1 MRAELIVKTRTLVGV
16 SDLTIAAPLRK
27 GLVPSLEAVSYR
39 TRARTVMRVLSSSRA
54 SSQEYALLR
63 PFSDSVERV
72 GGIHSVRIA
81 LIGDTVMLAA
91 TFDGNFDAY
100 IRVLYQKVATLLD
113 LIFCNTEGHRGC
125 HVASFEQWRDWVYS
139 RQVETDLFYSHPGLA
154 FDDVQYLRDAERRH
168 RARADDDLEATRQR
182 VQTPEMLA
190 WEAVRRLP
198 LRPPNGPSPLPTG
211 TLETLKQGLQA
222 LSVLYRLAD
231 LYLPGTED
239 GEVLQRAARYLLL
252 ELNQLD
258 TRQLLPADN
267 PLTAPVRARFAKQL
281 AWFEALLPQ
290 PPRAAPP
297 APTLDLRDVQG
308 GILQSYPAQVTHGCL
323 LLLHVDDAAAGA
335 RLLSDLMAQLWCHAD
350 LLPEDL
356 SLKVLTT
363 VAFTCEGL
371 RAFGLGDDDLEH
383 FPREFREGMEARSSV
398 LGDVRINHPR
408 RWRLPERN
416 WPKPSGATV
425 PLQAVHL
432 VVQMRT
438 AGPSGSQLQDDVSDS
453 GHPLHAAVRSLMAPG
468 GVDRSGVQLLSVQAM
483 RRASNPGQPVHEH
496 FGFAD
501 GLSDPQIGRTPAS
514 YARYDNRVPLGELLL
529 GHANQVD
536 TAPELKPPWLFNGS
550 FLVVRKL
557 RQNVERLDQVV
568 QQAAAATGLAPAL
581 IRAKMMGRHAD
592 GTPLVGCKGAGH
604 NDFDYQ
610 ADPQGEQCPFQAHV
624 RRLNPREPLG
634 LHQPPGRRVPRI
646 MRRGMSYGLRA
657 DQAPQV
663 SERGMV
669 FMAYNASIAEQ
680 FEVLQ
685 RWLSGGNSSGVLSTQ
700 SDPFCGVPAVG
711 DARVFRF
718 SEGGQVHRVPLDDA
732 CTGPEHDGP
741 APIVRLEWGMYLFA
755 PSIAALQAL
764 RDRAASVAAAPASL
778 PWSAS
783 DGLHLLARLEAEAQ
797 ADPPCAVA
805 LWKAALEDPDERRYF
820 RSASIWA
827 AIREHRGGVLR
838 TPYGVL
844 VADAQR
850 VMEVFTNA
858 HDRYTMQQHR
868 DDRMAPSIGEIYL
881 GLDAGPGYNAQ
892 ASATNRAIRALT
904 MDDGFQLA
912 HKATRTFLQG
922 AIEAT
927 RQQAI
932 HFGLPSWELN
942 LDIKE
947 VSDFMLERA
956 CREWLGLPTPATPQ
970 FQGGGYRWD
979 WKPGQ
984 PPLIPGHLT
993 APSRFIFQPQP
1004 GVDVRRIGTEYG
1016 RALRQAALAH
1026 VKALRDAGSV
1036 PEATLAKAIFAAFP
1050 ARGDDDLVARTL
1062 VGTMMGMLPTV
1073 DGNLRSTLNEWLQD
1087 GSFWRLRETLRA
1099 LPALPTLTDAAARLR
1114 APLVRSMQLRPMPE
1128 LVWRTVAPGKAHVL
1142 GPVKVRP
1149 GDRIVVAIV
1158 SATQHKLAAGTADV
1172 FPVFGGDRGATTAPL
1187 HACPGYVA
1195 GMGLLLGT
1203 VCALLQAPGDLR
1215 PSPVPLSLTFVG
1227 PTP

>member
-39 TRARTVMRVLSSSRA
+39 TRARTVMRVLSSSRS

-81 LIGDTVMLAA
+81 LIDDKVMLAA

-100 IRVLYQKVATLLD
+100 MRVLYQKVATLLD

-139 RQVETDLFYSHPGLA
+139 CQVETDLFYSHPGLA
-154 FDDVQYLRDAERRH
+154 YDDVQYLREAERRH
-168 RARADDDLEATRQR
+168 RAGADDDLEATRQR
-182 VQTPEMLA
+182 VLTPETLA

-211 TLETLKQGLQA
+211 TLEALKQGLQA

-239 GEVLQRAARYLLL
+239 GDLLQRAARYLLL

-258 TRQLLPADN
+258 TRKLLPADN
-267 PLTAPVRARFAKQL
+267 PVTAPVRMRFSKQL
-281 AWFEALLPQ
+281 AWFEAQLPS
-290 PPRAAPP
+290 PPRATPP
-297 APTLDLRDVQG
+297 TPTLDLRDVQG
-308 GILQSYPAQVTHGCL
+308 GILIGYPPQVSHGCL

-335 RLLSDLMAQLWCHAD
+335 RLLSDLLPLLWRHSD
-350 LLPEDL
+350 PLPDDQP
-356 SLKVLTT
+356 LKVLTT
-363 VAFTCEGL
+363 VAFSCEGL
-371 RAFGLGDDDLEH
+371 RAFGLGDDDLER
-383 FPREFREGMEARSSV
+383 FPREFREGMDARSSV

-408 RWRLPERN
+408 RWRLPQRN
-416 WPKPSGATV
+416 WPAPSNATV
-425 PLQAVHL
+425 QLQAVHL

-438 AGPSGSQLQDDVSDS
+438 AGAPGSELQDDVSHS
-453 GHPLHAAVRSLMAPG
+453 GHPLHAAVQALMAPG
-468 GVDRSGVQLLSVQAM
+468 GVARAGVQLLSVQAM
-483 RRASNPGQPVHEH
+483 RRAYAGEQPREH
-496 FGFAD
+496 FGFVD
-501 GLSDPQIGRTPAS
+501 GLSNPQIGRAPAP

-536 TAPELKPPWLFNGS
+536 AAPELKQPWLFNGS

-557 RQNVERLDQVV
+557 RQDVERFRQVV
-568 QQAAAATGLAPAL
+568 QQSAAATGLDPAL
-581 IRAKMMGRHAD
+581 IQAKMMGRHAD
-592 GTPLVGCKGAGH
+592 GEPLVGRQGAGP

-610 ADPQGEQCPFQAHV
+610 ADPQGDRCPFQAHV
-624 RRLNPREPLG
+624 RRINPREPLG

-657 DQAPQV
+657 DQTPQV
-663 SERGMV
+663 SERGMI

-685 RWLSGGNSSGVLSTQ
+685 RWLSGGNSSGVLSAQ

-732 CTGPEHDGP
+732 TTGAEHDGP

-755 PSIAALQAL
+755 PSIATLQAL
-764 RDRAASVAAAPASL
+764 RDRAATVNAAPAGL
-778 PWSAS
+778 PWSPS
-783 DGLHLLARLEAEAQ
+783 DGLRLLQQLETDAE
-797 ADPPCAVA
+797 ADPPSAVA

-850 VMEVFTNA
+850 VMQVFANA
-858 HDRYTMQQHR
+858 QDRYTMQQHR
-868 DDRMAPSIGEIYL
+868 ADRMAPSIGEIYL
-881 GLDAGPGYNAQ
+881 GLDAGADYKAQ
-892 ASATNRAIRALT
+892 ADATNRAIRALT

-912 HKATRTFLQG
+912 HKATRVFLQG
-922 AIEAT
+922 AIEGT

-947 VSDFMLERA
+947 VSDFMLEQA
-956 CREWLGLPTPATPQ
+956 CREWLGLPVPATPQ

-1004 GVDVRRIGTEYG
+1004 GADVRRIGTEYG

-1026 VKALRDAGSV
+1026 VKALRDAGTM
-1036 PEATLAKAIFAAFP
+1036 PAERLANAIFSAFP

-1062 VGTMMGMLPTV
+1062 VGTLMGMLPTV

-1087 GSFWRLRETLRA
+1087 GSFWRLRETLRE
-1099 LPALPTLTDAAARLR
+1099 LPAVPTLTDAAARLR
-1114 APLVRSMQLRPMPE
+1114 APLYRSMQLRPMPE
-1128 LVWRTVAPGKAHVL
+1128 LVWRTVAPGKAHAL
-1142 GPVKVRP
+1142 GPVKVQP

-1158 SATQHKLAAGTADV
+1158 SATQQKLAAGAADV

-1187 HACPGYVA
+1187 HACPGHAA

>member
-1 MRAELIVKTRTLVGV
+1 MRAELIVKTRTLAGV

-27 GLVPSLEAVSYR
+27 GLVPSLDAVSYR
-39 TRARTVMRVLSSSRA
+39 TRARSVMRVLNSSRS

-139 RQVETDLFYSHPGLA
+139 CQVETDLFYSHPGLT
-154 FDDVQYLRDAERRH
+154 FDDVQYLREAERRH
-168 RARADDDLEATRQR
+168 RGQADDDLDATRQR
-182 VQTPEMLA
+182 LQTPEMLA
-190 WEAVRRLP
+190 WEAVRRPP
-198 LRPPNGPSPLPTG
+198 LRPPNGPAPLPTG

-231 LYLPGTED
+231 LYLPGTDD
-239 GEVLQRAARYLLL
+239 GELLQRAARFLLL

-258 TRQLLPADN
+258 TRKLLPTDN
-267 PLTAPVRARFAKQL
+267 PMTAPVRARFAKQL
-281 AWFEALLPQ
+281 AWFEALLPP
-290 PPRAAPP
+290 PPRPAPP
-297 APTLDLRDVQG
+297 APMLKLCGVQG
-308 GILQSYPAQVTHGCL
+308 GILESYPPQVTHGCL
-323 LLLHVDDAAAGA
+323 LLLHVDSAAAGS
-335 RLLSDLMAQLWCHAD
+335 RLLTDLLDTLWCHAD
-350 LLPEDL
+350 DLLGDKPRT
-356 SLKVLTT
+356 VLTT
-363 VAFTCEGL
+363 VAFSAEGL
-371 RAFGLGDDDLEH
+371 RAFGLGDDDLER
-383 FPREFREGMEARSSV
+383 FPREFREGMEARCSV

-408 RWRLPERN
+408 RWRLPQRN
-416 WPKPSGATV
+416 WPTISDARV

-438 AGPSGSQLQDDVSDS
+438 AGAPGSELQDDVGHSD
-453 GHPLHAAVRSLMAPG
+453 HPLHAAVQALMKPG
-468 GVDRSGVQLLSVQAM
+468 GVPRVGVQLLSVQAM
-483 RRASNPGQPVHEH
+483 RRASDPGKPVREH
-496 FGFAD
+496 FGFVD
-501 GLSDPQIGRTPAS
+501 GLSDPQIGRTPAP

-536 TAPELKPPWLFNGS
+536 AAPELKHPWLFNGS

-557 RQNVERLDQVV
+557 RQDVDRFRQVV
-568 QQAAAATGLAPAL
+568 DRAAAATGLDPAL
-581 IRAKMMGRHAD
+581 IQAKMMGRHPD
-592 GTPLVGCKGAGH
+592 GEPLAGRQGPGP

-610 ADPQGEQCPFQAHV
+610 ADPQGDRCPFQAHV
-624 RRLNPREPLG
+624 RRVNPREPLG

-657 DQAPQV
+657 DQAPQLI
-663 SERGMV
+663 ERGMV

-685 RWLSGGNSSGVLSTQ
+685 RWLTGGNSSGVLSSQ
-700 SDPFCGVPAVG
+700 SDPFCGVPTVG

-718 SEGGQVHRVPLDDA
+718 SEGGQVHRMPLDDA
-732 CTGPEHDGP
+732 GTGAEHDGP
-741 APIVRLEWGMYLFA
+741 APLVRLEWGMYLFA
-755 PSIAALQAL
+755 PSISALKAL
-764 RDRAASVAAAPASL
+764 RDRAATAGTAPAGL

-783 DGLHLLARLEAEAQ
+783 DGLRLLARLEAEAA

-844 VADAQR
+844 VADHAR
-850 VMEVFTNA
+850 VMELFTNA
-858 HDRYTMQQHR
+858 RDRYTMQQHR
-868 DDRMAPSIGEIYL
+868 DERMAPSIGEIYL
-881 GLDAGPGYNAQ
+881 GLDAGAAYKKQ
-892 ASATNRAIRALT
+892 ADATNAAIRKLGVE
-904 MDDGFQLA
+904 DGFALA
-912 HKATRTFLQG
+912 HKATREFLQG
-922 AIEAT
+922 AIQGTIA
-927 RQQAI
+927 QAV

-947 VSDFMLERA
+947 ISDHMLQRA
-956 CREWLGLPTPATPQ
+956 CEEWLGLPTASTPQ
-970 FQGGGYRWD
+970 FKGGGYRWD

-993 APSRFIFQPQP
+993 APSRFIFQPHP
-1004 GVDVRRIGTEYG
+1004 GVDVRRIGIEYG
-1016 RALRQAALAH
+1016 RALRQAALDH
-1026 VKALRDAGSV
+1026 VQALRNAARM
-1036 PEATLAKAIFAAFP
+1036 PTEPLAKAIFAAFP

-1062 VGTMMGMLPTV
+1062 VGTLMGMLPTV
-1073 DGNLRSTLNEWLQD
+1073 DGNLRSTLNEWLLD
-1087 GSFWRLRETLRA
+1087 GSFWRLRESLRD
-1099 LPALPTLTDAAARLR
+1099 LPATPSPAQAAARLR
-1114 APLVRSMQLRPMPE
+1114 TPLVHTMQLRPMPE
-1128 LVWRTVAPGKAHVL
+1128 LVWRTVAPGKAHAL
-1142 GPVKVRP
+1142 GPVKVTP

-1158 SATQHKLAAGTADV
+1158 SATQQTLAAGAADA
-1172 FPVFGGDRGATTAPL
+1172 FPVFGGDRGAAAAPL
-1187 HACPGYVA
+1187 HACPGHAA

>member
-1 MRAELIVKTRTLVGV
+1 MRAELIFKTRTLAGV

-27 GLVPSLEAVSYR
+27 GLVPSLDAVSYR
-39 TRARTVMRVLSSSRA
+39 TRARSVMRVLNSSRS

-125 HVASFEQWRDWVYS
+125 QVASFEQWRDWVYS
-139 RQVETDLFYSHPGLA
+139 RQVETDLFYSHPGLT
-154 FDDVQYLRDAERRH
+154 FDDVQYLREAERRH
-168 RARADDDLEATRQR
+168 RGRADDDLDATRQR
-182 VQTPEMLA
+182 LQTPEMLA
-190 WEAVRRLP
+190 WEAVRRPP
-198 LRPPNGPSPLPTG
+198 LRPSSGPTPLPTG

-239 GEVLQRAARYLLL
+239 GELLQRAARYLLL

-258 TRQLLPADN
+258 TRKLLPADN
-267 PLTAPVRARFAKQL
+267 PVTAPVRARFAKQL
-281 AWFEALLPQ
+281 AWFEAQLPQ
-290 PPRAAPP
+290 PPRPAPP

-308 GILQSYPAQVTHGCL
+308 GILGSYPAQVTHGCL
-323 LLLHVDDAAAGA
+323 LLLHVDNAAAGA
-335 RLLSDLMAQLWCHAD
+335 KLLSDLLPQLWCHAD
-350 LLPEDL
+350 ELPEDP
-356 SLKVLTT
+356 SQKVLTT
-363 VAFTCEGL
+363 VAVSAEGL
-371 RAFGLGDDDLEH
+371 RALGLGDDDLER
-383 FPREFREGMEARSSV
+383 FPRDFREGMEARCSV

-416 WPKPSGATV
+416 WPKAGDARV

-438 AGPSGSQLQDDVSDS
+438 AGAPGSELQDDVSHS
-453 GHPLHAAVRSLMAPG
+453 GHPLHAAVQALMNPG
-468 GVDRSGVQLLSVQAM
+468 GVARAGVQLLSVQAM
-483 RRASNPGQPVHEH
+483 RRASDPGKPVSEH
-496 FGFAD
+496 FGFVD
-501 GLSDPQIGRTPAS
+501 GLSDPQIGRTPAA

-536 TAPELKPPWLFNGS
+536 AAPELKHPWLFNGS

-557 RQNVERLDQVV
+557 RQDVERYHQVV
-568 QQAAAATGLAPAL
+568 HRAAAATGLDAAL
-581 IRAKMMGRHAD
+581 IQAKMMGRHPN
-592 GTPLVGCKGAGH
+592 GEPLVGRQGPGP

-610 ADPQGEQCPFQAHV
+610 ADPQGDRCPFQAHV
-624 RRLNPREPLG
+624 RRVNPREPLG

-663 SERGMV
+663 SERGMI

-685 RWLSGGNSSGVLSTQ
+685 RWLSGGNSSGVLSAQ
-700 SDPFCGVPAVG
+700 SDPFCGVPTVG

-718 SEGGQVHRVPLDDA
+718 SEGGQVHRVALDDA
-732 CTGPEHDGP
+732 GTGAEHDGP
-741 APIVRLEWGMYLFA
+741 APLVRLEWGMYLFA
-755 PSIAALQAL
+755 PSISALKAL
-764 RDRAASVAAAPASL
+764 RDRAATVVATPSGL

-783 DGLHLLARLEAEAQ
+783 DGLRLLDRLQAEAE

-844 VADAQR
+844 VADPQR

-868 DDRMAPSIGEIYL
+868 DERMAPSIGEIYL
-881 GLDAGPGYNAQ
+881 GLDAGPGYKAQ
-892 ASATNRAIRALT
+892 ADASNRAIRALT

-947 VSDFMLERA
+947 VSDFMLEQA
-956 CREWLGLPTPATPQ
+956 CRAWLGLPTPATPQ

-1004 GVDVRRIGTEYG
+1004 GVDVCRIGMEYG

-1026 VKALRDAGSV
+1026 VKALRDAGSM
-1036 PEATLAKAIFAAFP
+1036 PDAALAKAIFAAFP

-1062 VGTMMGMLPTV
+1062 VGTLMGMLPTV

-1087 GSFWRLRETLRA
+1087 GSFWRLRETLRD

-1114 APLVRSMQLRPMPE
+1114 TPLYRSMQLRPMPE
-1128 LVWRTVAPGKAHVL
+1128 LVWRTVAPGKTHAL
-1142 GPVKVRP
+1142 GPVEVRP

-1158 SATQHKLAAGTADV
+1158 SAMQQKLAAGAADV
-1172 FPVFGGDRGATTAPL
+1172 FPVFGGDRGAATAPL
-1187 HACPGYVA
+1187 HACPGYAV

-1203 VCALLQAPGDLR
+1203 VCAMLQAPGDLR
-1215 PSPVPLSLTFVG
+1215 SSPVPLSLTFVG